1 MVEGYIYLAS
11 PYSHDDAEIRAMRYR
26 QVRTVTARLFRHRDA
41 VFSPIVHCHPAA
53 ENDGLPTD
61 AKFWKFYNSVMLKG
75 ARELWL
81 LLLDGWKESSGMNGE
96 RDMAVEFGIPYRQVE
111 PDVETLRTLAQGIRE
126 LHTT

>member
-11 PYSHDDAEIRAMRYR
+11 PYSHKNYDIMKLRYFQVVATTAFLLR
-26 QVRTVTARLFRHRDA
+26 QKVA
-41 VFSPIVHCHPAA
+41 VFSPIAHCHVATELHDLPKDA
-53 ENDGLPTD
+53 ES
-61 AKFWKFYNSVMLKG
+61 WKFYNSVMLKG

-111 PDVETLRTLAQGIRE
+111 PHVETLRALAQGICE
-126 LHTT
+126 LHTA